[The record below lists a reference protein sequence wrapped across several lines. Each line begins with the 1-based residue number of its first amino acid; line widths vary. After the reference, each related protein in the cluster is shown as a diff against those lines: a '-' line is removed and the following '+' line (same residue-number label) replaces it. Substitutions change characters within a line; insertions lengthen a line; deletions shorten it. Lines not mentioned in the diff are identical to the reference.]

1 MATKQEVSDY
11 INNNYQTVLTEEE
24 IGKIDAIL
32 NPETATILIK
42 LLGDVSFLNITFLR
56 TLIFLC
62 LGVLVYWLIIK
73 KIIDM
78 YINEKKDKIY

>member
-24 IGKIDAIL
+24 IGKIYAIL

-42 LLGDVSFLNITFLR
+42 LLGDVSFLTFIR
-56 TLIFLC
+56 DN
-62 LGVLVYWLIIK
+62 GS
-73 KIIDM
+73 
-78 YINEKKDKIY
+78 N